1 MIGLNTNNL
10 HALIEEMKKI
20 QFTDMKLPSN
30 QKFGFFIAS
39 LLFLASAFYVYLD
52 EKFIAIFFAFTVII
66 ILTISIWLPSYL
78 FPLNKLWMQFGF
90 MLGMIISPI
99 VMALIFFLIFTPIG
113 VITRLF
119 GRDELLL
126 RFKIKA
132 SYWIPRH
139 SSYLESFSF
148 KNQF

>member
-119 GRDELLL
+119 GRDELSLKL
-126 RFKIKA
+126 IKC
-132 SYWIPRH
+132 
-139 SSYLESFSF
+139 ESFWKEREVFETSFESF
-148 KNQF
+148 KNQY

>member
-1 MIGLNTNNL
+1 
-10 HALIEEMKKI
+10 MKKI
-20 QFTDMKLPSN
+20 QFTDMELPSN
-30 QKFGFFIAS
+30 KKFGFFIAS

-99 VMALIFFLIFTPIG
+99 VMALIFFLMFTPIG
-113 VITRLF
+113 VVMRLF
-119 GRDELLL
+119 GRDELSLKL
-126 RFKIKA
+126 IKC
-132 SYWIPRH
+132 
-139 SSYLESFSF
+139 ESFWKEREVFETSFESF
-148 KNQF
+148 KNQY